1 MNALQFTDTGDLAH
15 LRLVEVPMPVPSAG
29 EVLVKVNAAG
39 LNPSDVKNVL
49 GRFPYTT
56 MPRIPGRDFA
66 GVVVEG
72 PQALLGQ
79 EVWGTG
85 RDLGFSLT
93 VPMPNTCACQP
104 RAWRTNLR
112 T

>member
-1 MNALQFTDTGDLAH
+1 MNALQFTATGDLAH
-15 LRLVEVPMPVPSAG
+15 LSLVEVPVPVPSAG

-39 LNPSDVKNVL
+39 LNPSDVKTCLAVSPTPRCHASL
-49 GRFPYTT
+49 GVTSQEWWWKARRRCSARRFGAP
-56 MPRIPGRDFA
+56 
-66 GVVVEG
+66 VVTWV
-72 PQALLGQ
+72 
-79 EVWGTG
+79 
-85 RDLGFSLT
+85 FSLT